1 MAGQLSKVDWESFI
15 SPDSEVAPDVTF
27 QVKGENDESSKIGAH
42 KVLLAGISPVFKRM
56 FFGPM
61 KETKEV
67 VEVKKETS
75 PESFRAMVD
84 YIYARHPEKVLYK
97 IMSPKTICELYVL
110 GDYYDILNLKNKI
123 LDSLYPC
130 PWMPDLQKFEITREN
145 LVFTATLARS
155 YSKLFTDLGAQL
167 MMKCLKFYLES
178 RDKNFP
184 EATDDILHE
193 LLEFGRSALQLSGN

>member
-27 QVKGENDESSKIGAH
+27 LVKGENGESSKIGAH

-145 LVFTATLARS
+145 LIFTATLARS
-155 YSKLFTDLGAQL
+155 YSKLFTDLGTQL

-178 RDKNFP
+178 TDKNFP
-184 EATDDILHE
+184 EATDDILHKLQE
-193 LLEFGRSALQLSGN
+193 CGRSTLQLSGN

>member
-15 SPDSEVAPDVTF
+15 SPDSEVAPDVNF
-27 QVKGENDESSKIGAH
+27 LVNGENDESSKIGAH
-42 KVLLAGISPVFKRM
+42 KVLLTGISPVFKRM

-75 PESFRAMVD
+75 PESLRAMVD

-110 GDYYDILNLKNKI
+110 GD
-123 LDSLYPC
+123 
-130 PWMPDLQKFEITREN
+130 
-145 LVFTATLARS
+145 
-155 YSKLFTDLGAQL
+155 
-167 MMKCLKFYLES
+167 
-178 RDKNFP
+178 
-184 EATDDILHE
+184 
-193 LLEFGRSALQLSGN
+193 

>member
-15 SPDSEVAPDVTF
+15 SPDSEVAPDVNF
-27 QVKGENDESSKIGAH
+27 LVKGENGESSKIGAH

-61 KETKEV
+61 KETEEV

-123 LDSLYPC
+123 LDSLYPY
-130 PWMPDLQKFEITREN
+130 PWMPDLQKFEVSNSTRN
-145 LVFTATLARS
+145 
-155 YSKLFTDLGAQL
+155 
-167 MMKCLKFYLES
+167 
-178 RDKNFP
+178 
-184 EATDDILHE
+184 
-193 LLEFGRSALQLSGN
+193 